1 MLIES
6 ALHIPEW
13 LKPETAENR
22 VCLDMS
28 FLSDRRYG

>member
-6 ALHIPEW
+6 ALHIPSW

-22 VCLDMS
+22 VCLTFAM
-28 FLSDRRYG
+28 G